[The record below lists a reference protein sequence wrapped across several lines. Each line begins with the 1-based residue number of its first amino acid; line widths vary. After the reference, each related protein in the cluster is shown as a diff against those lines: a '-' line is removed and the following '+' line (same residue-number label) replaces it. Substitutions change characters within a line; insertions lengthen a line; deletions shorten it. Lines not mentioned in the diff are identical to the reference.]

1 MKAQALADHLAVNLV
16 DGDYEPLDTYFP
28 DEEINSIEEVG
39 PNGNQAWQLYF
50 DGATNTKGTEIGAI
64 LISPTGQHYPATA
77 QLHFFCTNNTTEY
90 EACINGLNMAIDLSV
105 QELIVLGD
113 SDLLIRQA
121 QGEWK
126 TRDLLSSFHTNN
138 VWKILAKGL
147 CTSNLDTSPGFIM
160 IWLMPWR
167 LWPQCLPM
175 LETLTSPH

>member
-1 MKAQALADHLAVNLV
+1 M
-16 DGDYEPLDTYFP
+16 DTYFP

-64 LISPTGQHYPATA
+64 LISPTGQDYPATA
-77 QLHFFCTNNTTEY
+77 RLRFYCKNNTTKY
-90 EACINGLNMAIDLSV
+90 EACIMGLNMAIDLGV

-126 TRDLLSSFHTNN
+126 TRDLKL
-138 VWKILAKGL
+138 
-147 CTSNLDTSPGFIM
+147 
-160 IWLMPWR
+160 
-167 LWPQCLPM
+167 LPYR
-175 LETLTSPH
+175 